1 MLYYRIDWSISS
13 KFPPSTVFTKKQE
26 MHGNRMSFMLKLICL
41 TDVIKSRCKSYSSY
55 WKCWLFKKYCG
66 ALKVK
71 HHKHFLK
78 RKLIQVF
85 DNTENKWQVKT
96 IILSI
101 REFGELIE
109 YVIKK
114 NKKDNWI
121 WRSCHSVWILSWVFS
136 PNNIPKGLLHLIFTF
151 GAEDQPKIYFWQVHF
166 WNKR

>member
-1 MLYYRIDWSISS
+1 MLYYRIDWRISS

-26 MHGNRMSFMLKLICL
+26 MHGNRIFFMLKLICL
-41 TDVIKSRCKSYSSY
+41 IDVIKSRCKSYSSY

-85 DNTENKWQVKT
+85 DDTENKWQVKI

-101 REFGELIE
+101 REFGELME
-109 YVIKK
+109 
-114 NKKDNWI
+114 
-121 WRSCHSVWILSWVFS
+121 WVHDKRKIIGYEEVAMLFKS
-136 PNNIPKGLLHLIFTF
+136 LVGYSHLTKFVRV
-151 GAEDQPKIYFWQVHF
+151 YS
-166 WNKR
+166 N